1 MRFSDSEK
9 AEYEVKVTLEESLC
23 TDSYHV
29 EFVVLWKEA
38 SDYTERI
45 VKVFT
50 IVDNLIK
57 DGRIL

>member
-9 AEYEVKVTLEESLC
+9 AEYEYEVKVKLEESLC

-45 VKVFT
+45 AKVFYH
-50 IVDNLIK
+50 N
-57 DGRIL
+57 R